1 MLYSGNV
8 QLWRGDTYVKA
19 ERLTA
24 SGKGEQDSKVHAE
37 AATGRQVQSIFK
49 GSLPAGS
56 YQRVWSGETSD
67 GRVAS
72 AGVYFARMKTPGAEN
87 SVRAVFLGR

>member
-1 MLYSGNV
+1 
-8 QLWRGDTYVKA
+8 
-19 ERLTA
+19 
-24 SGKGEQDSKVHAE
+24 
-37 AATGRQVQSIFK
+37 VQSIFK